1 MKNIILGKLDR
12 WEWDSG
18 ARDMS
23 PVPKS
28 IVKTIEKYTEE
39 EFKVSFFYLH
49 LITINIHKIYW

>member
-1 MKNIILGKLDR
+1 MIVAISIWIYCFVIGKLDK

-28 IVKTIEKYTEE
+28 IVKHAAEKYSEE
-39 EFKVSFFYLH
+39 QFKVSLF
-49 LITINIHKIYW
+49 IYMS